1 MPSDMGERYRE
12 LIEASPDL
20 VWLVDLSGRIT
31 FINGATRVVFGR
43 EPEDMIGELFS
54 ELVSTEDRERT
65 ITAFASVL
73 TAAVDSVNVE
83 NAVHGKDGRLVPLL
97 TNVRIVRNAV
107 GDVTGI
113 AGSSR
118 DITALKEAA
127 SELERQAEEQRQL
140 AAQLDVQRARLAEA
154 QAVAKVGSWELDL
167 LTDTLTWSDEN
178 YRIFEIEKSAFGA
191 SYEAFLERVHPDDRA
206 LVHRTYVESLANR
219 VAYAIDHRARLP
231 DGRIKIVHER
241 CQTFYDDEGRALRS
255 VGTSQD
261 VTESRLAEAALYES
275 RQALRGV
282 LDSVPQ
288 RVFWKDRSSV
298 YLGCNRPFAEDMGF
312 AQPSDVVGKTDDDAT
327 WKASAEL
334 YRRDDGE
341 VIRSGEA
348 RLNYEEP
355 MELADGRKGWLR
367 TSKIPVR
374 GRDGSVV
381 GLIGTYEDITERKRL
396 EAQHQHAQRLQS
408 IGTLAAGM
416 AHEINNPLT
425 YVTGNIEICR
435 EWLQSAIVQ
444 LRRHIDAPEDT
455 RVCERVLQSL
465 VELEEPLRDATDGA
479 ERVRRLVLDIK
490 RMAHTQDTPRAPRD
504 LQGIVETAI
513 KMTAH
518 AVRHSAVLRTSL
530 ARTALV
536 EGAEGPLVQVF
547 TSLLLNAADAI
558 GVGRAEANE
567 IMVTSFTDDAGWP
580 CVEVRD
586 TGPGV
591 RPEVL
596 PQIFDP
602 FFTTKRVGSGMGL
615 GLSTS
620 HSIVTSFGGRLTVES
635 PPGSGAVFR
644 VSFPPA
650 AAAATHTAPA
660 GQPTLLQRRGKILV
674 IDDESAV
681 AIAIGRMLRDH
692 HDVTVLTDGREA
704 LAMIAAG
711 SSYDLI
717 FCDLM
722 MPNLSGVEVY
732 LLMAETDAKQ
742 ASKIV
747 FMTGGA
753 FTVGSQDFLDR
764 IGGVHITKPFTTQTI
779 RAIAAACVAPD

>member
-1 MPSDMGERYRE
+1 MASDTRERYRE
-12 LIEASPDL
+12 LIEASFDL
-20 VWLVDLSGRIT
+20 VWSIDLSGRIT

-43 EPEDMIGELFS
+43 EPEEMIGQLFS
-54 ELVSTEDRERT
+54 ELVSIEDRART
-65 ITAFASVL
+65 ITEFASVL
-73 TAAVDSVNVE
+73 RDAADSVNVE

-97 TNVRIVRNAV
+97 TNVRMVRDAEGV
-107 GDVTGI
+107 VTGI
-113 AGSSR
+113 AGISR

-127 SELERQAEEQRQL
+127 SELQRQAEEQRQL

-154 QAVAKVGSWELDL
+154 QAVAKVGSWDLDL
-167 LTDTLTWSDEN
+167 LTNMLTWSDET

-191 SYEAFLERVHPDDRA
+191 SYEAFLERVHPDDRE
-206 LVHRTYVESLANR
+206 LVNRTYAESVVKR
-219 VAYAIDHRARLP
+219 VPYAIDHRMQLP
-231 DGRIKIVHER
+231 SGRVKIVHER
-241 CQTFYDDEGRALRS
+241 CQTFYDDNGRAFRS
-255 VGTSQD
+255 AGTCQD
-261 VTESRLAEAALYES
+261 VTESRLAESALYES

-288 RVFWKDRSSV
+288 RVFWKDRHSV
-298 YLGCNRPFAEDMGF
+298 YLGCNRPFAADMGF
-312 AQPSDVVGKTDDDAT
+312 ADPNDVVGKTDDDAT
-327 WKASAEL
+327 WKASADL
-334 YRRDDGE
+334 YRRDDRE

-355 MELADGRKGWLR
+355 MEFADGRKGWLR
-367 TSKIPVR
+367 TSKIPLR
-374 GRDGSVV
+374 GRDGGVV
-381 GLIGTYEDITERKRL
+381 GLIGTYEDITEHRRL

-435 EWLQSAIVQ
+435 EWLQSAIAQ
-444 LRRHIDAPEDT
+444 LRRHIDAPLDA
-455 RVCERVLQSL
+455 RACESVLQGL
-465 VELEEPLRDATDGA
+465 LELDEPLRDATEGA
-479 ERVRRLVLDIK
+479 DRVRRLVLDIK
-490 RMAHTQDTPRAPRD
+490 RMAHTDDTPRTPRD
-504 LQGIVETAI
+504 LLGIVETAI

-518 AVRHSAVLRTSL
+518 AVRHAAVLRTSF
-530 ARTALV
+530 AKIPLV
-536 EGAEGPLVQVF
+536 DGAEGPLVQVF
-547 TSLLLNAADAI
+547 TNLLLNAADAI
-558 GVGRAEANE
+558 GVGRAEVNE
-567 IMVTSFTDDAGWP
+567 ITVTSFTDDAGWA

-596 PQIFDP
+596 PRIFDP

-650 AAAATHTAPA
+650 AAGAVPGAPPS
-660 GQPTLLQRRGKILV
+660 QPTLPHRRGKVLV

-681 AIAIGRMLRDH
+681 ATAMGRMLRNQ
-692 HDVTVLTDGREA
+692 HDVTVLTDAREA
-704 LAMIAAG
+704 LSMIAAG

-732 LLMAETDAKQ
+732 DLMAATNKVQ

-753 FTVGSQDFLDR
+753 FTAASQDFLDR
-764 IGGVHITKPFTTQTI
+764 IGGVHITKPFTAETV
-779 RAIAAACVAPD
+779 RAIAAACVVPD

>member
-1 MPSDMGERYRE
+1 MGSETGDRYRE
-12 LIEASPDL
+12 LIEASFDL
-20 VWLVDLSGRIT
+20 VWSIDLSGRIT

-43 EPEDMIGELFS
+43 EPEEMIGQLFS
-54 ELVSTEDRERT
+54 EFVSIEDRTRT

-73 TAAVDSVNVE
+73 RDAVDSVNLE

-97 TNVRIVRNAV
+97 TNVRMLRDA
-107 GDVTGI
+107 GGTVTGI
-113 AGSSR
+113 AGISR

-127 SELERQAEEQRQL
+127 SELQRQAEEQRQL
-140 AAQLDVQRARLAEA
+140 ATQLDVQRARLAEA
-154 QAVAKVGSWELDL
+154 QALAKVGSWDLDL
-167 LTDTLTWSDEN
+167 LTNTLTWSDEN
-178 YRIFEIEKSAFGA
+178 YRIFEMEKSAFGA

-206 LVHRTYVESLANR
+206 LVNRAYTDSVANR
-219 VAYAIDHRARLP
+219 VAYAIDHRIQLP
-231 DGRIKIVHER
+231 SGQVKIVHER
-241 CQTFYDDEGRALRS
+241 CQTIYDDDGRALRS
-255 VGTSQD
+255 VGTCQD
-261 VTESRLAEAALYES
+261 VTEPRLAEAALYES
-275 RQALRGV
+275 RQALRGI

-288 RVFWKDRSSV
+288 RVFWKDRNSV

-312 AQPSDVVGKTDDDAT
+312 ADPDDVVGKTDDDAT

-334 YRRDDGE
+334 YRRDDRE
-341 VIRSGEA
+341 VMRSARA

-355 MELADGRKGWLR
+355 MEFADGRKGWLC
-367 TSKIPVR
+367 TSKIPLR

-396 EAQHQHAQRLQS
+396 QAQHQHAQRLQS

-435 EWLQSAIVQ
+435 EWLQSASVQ
-444 LRRHIDAPEDT
+444 LRRHIDAPVDA
-455 RVCERVLQSL
+455 RLCERVLQGL
-465 VELEEPLRDATDGA
+465 IELEEPLRDATEGA

-490 RMAHTQDTPRAPRD
+490 RMAHTDDTPRAPRD
-504 LQGIVETAI
+504 LVGVVETAI

-518 AVRHSAVLRTSL
+518 AVRHAAVLRTNL
-530 ARTALV
+530 AKIALV
-536 EGAEGPLVQVF
+536 DGAEGPLIQVF
-547 TSLLLNAADAI
+547 TNLLLNAADAI

-567 IMVTSFTDDAGWP
+567 ITVTSFTDDSGWA

-635 PPGSGAVFR
+635 PSGSGAVFR

-650 AAAATHTAPA
+650 AAAATQSAPPS
-660 GQPTLLQRRGKILV
+660 QPTLSSRRGKILV
-674 IDDESAV
+674 IDDESSV

-704 LAMIAAG
+704 LSMIAAG

-732 LLMAETDAKQ
+732 DLVAATNATQ

-753 FTVGSQDFLDR
+753 FTGASQDFLDR
-764 IGGVHITKPFTTQTI
+764 IGGVHITKPFTAETI
-779 RAIAAACVAPD
+779 RAIAAASVAQG

>member
-1 MPSDMGERYRE
+1 MGSDTGHRYRE

-20 VWLVDLSGRIT
+20 VWSIDLSGRIT

-43 EPEDMIGELFS
+43 EPEEMIGQLFS
-54 ELVSTEDRERT
+54 EFVSIEDRART
-65 ITAFASVL
+65 ISAFASVL
-73 TAAVDSVNVE
+73 RDAVGGVNLE

-97 TNVRIVRNAV
+97 TNVRMVRDADGV
-107 GDVTGI
+107 VTGI
-113 AGSSR
+113 AGTSR

-127 SELERQAEEQRQL
+127 SELQRQAEEQRQL

-154 QAVAKVGSWELDL
+154 QALAKVGSWDLDL
-167 LTDTLTWSDEN
+167 LTNTLTWSDEN

-206 LVHRTYVESLANR
+206 LVNRAYTESVANR
-219 VAYAIDHRARLP
+219 VVYAIDHRIQLP
-231 DGRIKIVHER
+231 NGQVKIVHER

-255 VGTSQD
+255 IGTSQD
-261 VTESRLAEAALYES
+261 VTEPRLAEAALYES

-288 RVFWKDRSSV
+288 RVFWKDRNSV

-312 AQPSDVVGKTDDDAT
+312 ADPDDVVGKTDDDAI

-334 YRRDDGE
+334 YRRDDRE
-341 VIRSGEA
+341 VMRVAKA

-355 MELADGRKGWLR
+355 MEFANGRKGWLC
-367 TSKIPVR
+367 TSKIPLR
-374 GRDGSVV
+374 GREGSVV

-444 LRRHIDAPEDT
+444 LRRHIDAPADA
-455 RVCERVLQSL
+455 RLCERVLQGL
-465 VELEEPLRDATDGA
+465 VELEEPLRDATEGA

-490 RMAHTQDTPRAPRD
+490 RMAHTDDTPRAPRD
-504 LQGIVETAI
+504 LVGIVETAI

-518 AVRHSAVLRTSL
+518 AVRHSAVLRTNL
-530 ARTALV
+530 AKIALV
-536 EGAEGPLVQVF
+536 DGAEGPLIQVF
-547 TSLLLNAADAI
+547 TNLLLNAADAI

-567 IMVTSFTDDAGWP
+567 IKVTSFTDDSGWA

-635 PPGSGAVFR
+635 PPRKRRRVPGELSSGRGRRDGQRTAQSTDASAEARQDPGRRRRERGRHRDRADAPRSSRRHGAHGRPRGAV
-644 VSFPPA
+644 
-650 AAAATHTAPA
+650 
-660 GQPTLLQRRGKILV
+660 
-674 IDDESAV
+674 
-681 AIAIGRMLRDH
+681 
-692 HDVTVLTDGREA
+692 DGR
-704 LAMIAAG
+704 G
-711 SSYDLI
+711 
-717 FCDLM
+717 
-722 MPNLSGVEVY
+722 
-732 LLMAETDAKQ
+732 
-742 ASKIV
+742 
-747 FMTGGA
+747 
-753 FTVGSQDFLDR
+753 R
-764 IGGVHITKPFTTQTI
+764 
-779 RAIAAACVAPD
+779 